1 MNESILSPLQPESS
15 PKLKYFTQVVSCEGG
30 YAGTVAVEHGAIG
43 LFVNELR
50 PSRRSLECVIEIDV
64 PEQSQVSAP
73 FRYRIDL
80 RSNSAIKNLVSSLNN
95 AFGGKREKDG
105 YNWERI
111 LNGFIAEL
119 SDKIER
125 EQKSADVSDIQFTEP
140 DFLLK
145 PFLQKDSSNLVFA
158 SSEVGK
164 SFFALRMAVSLI
176 TGQPF
181 LNYECSGGNRSL
193 YIDYEDSQDA
203 YASRLHKICKGLK
216 VEFKDV
222 APSARYY
229 KPMGSF
235 ADNVNIIKHM
245 VISERT
251 NLIIIDAG
259 GDATGG
265 SPSDEQKVLDFFNA
279 LEEVPVTKLILHH
292 EPKNILNNGAAFYGS
307 MYWKARSRVAWR
319 LETESEESSMKL
331 IRATIQKRSNLP
343 YQEPFYYKI
352 SFDSLALEE
361 FGEENRI
368 PAITLENALHEEN
381 GIIEN
386 EIIRLLRENES
397 LSASQMAQML
407 GKDRTTVW
415 RILTSSL
422 KQRVNAVKDGKQV
435 KYSINT
441 L

>member
-1 MNESILSPLQPESS
+1 MEQEIFVSS
-15 PKLKYFTQVVSCEGG
+15 GAEPKLKFFTQVTKHDDG
-30 YAGTVAVEHGAIG
+30 YAGSVSVEHGTIG
-43 LFVNELR
+43 LFVSELR

-64 PEQSQVSAP
+64 PEQSEVSAP

-95 AFGGKREKDG
+95 AFGGKREKEG

-119 SDKIER
+119 SDKLEG
-125 EQKSADVSDIQFTEP
+125 EQKSSDVSDLPFTEP
-140 DFLLK
+140 EFLLR

-176 TGQPF
+176 TGDPF
-181 LNYECSGGNRSL
+181 LGHECIGGKRTL
-193 YIDYEDSQDA
+193 YIDYEDSQDS
-203 YASRLHKICKGLK
+203 YASRLHKICRGLG
-216 VEFKDV
+216 VNFKDV
-222 APSARYY
+222 APFARYY

-235 ADNVNIIKHM
+235 VDNVNIIKHM
-245 VISERT
+245 VAAEKT
-251 NLIIIDAG
+251 DLIIIDAG

-292 EPKNILNNGAAFYGS
+292 EPKNVLNEGAAFYGS
-307 MYWKARSRVAWR
+307 MYWKARARVAWR
-319 LETESEESSMKL
+319 LETESEESSTKL

-352 SFDSLALEE
+352 AFDAFALED
-361 FGEENRI
+361 FGNTNLV
-368 PAITLENALHEEN
+368 PAITLNNALHEET
-381 GIIEN
+381 GIIES
-386 EIIRLLRENES
+386 EITKLLRENGE

-407 GKDRTTVW
+407 GKDRSTVW
-415 RILTSSL
+415 RVLTSSL
-422 KQRVNAVKDGKQV
+422 KQRVDAVKDGKNV
-435 KYSINT
+435 KYS
-441 L
+441 LHKP